1 MCSNSVVHGGDIHWA
16 EREFGHPPNGWLDLS
31 TGINPFPYP
40 VDGVPV
46 SAWTRL
52 PDTGADRALR
62 EATVDYYR
70 VGDVA
75 LVVAAPGSQAL
86 IQYIPR
92 LRPPSQVAVIGPT
105 YCEHARTW
113 ASAGH
118 SVDTIADFDHAG
130 PEIDVIVVTNPNNPD
145 GRVPPPRRL
154 MDIADRLSRH
164 GGLMVVDE
172 AFADLD
178 PSPPDGDRS
187 RPPSDPPER
196 PSGPRRRRGDSP
208 RPIRSL
214 APAWPSSSGTPVVNS

>member
-1 MCSNSVVHGGDIHWA
+1 MVSNSVVHGGDIHWA
-16 EREFGHPPNGWLDLS
+16 EQKFGHPPNGWLDLS

-40 VDGVPV
+40 VDGLPV
-46 SAWTRL
+46 TAWTRL

-70 VGDVA
+70 IGDVA

-105 YCEHARTW
+105 YCEHVRTW

-118 SVDTIADFDHAG
+118 SVNTIADFDHAG

-145 GRVPPPRRL
+145 GRVFPPRRL
-154 MDIADRLSRH
+154 MEIADRLSRR

-172 AFADLD
+172 AFADLNPANSVAVSGAGARWSPK
-178 PSPPDGDRS
+178 PSARPPPADRS
-187 RPPSDPPER
+187 LRGR
-196 PSGPRRRRGDSP
+196 GP
-208 RPIRSL
+208 
-214 APAWPSSSGTPVVNS
+214 